1 MSSSWQQGK
10 LKEFC
15 KQKGIHL
22 AAWSPL
28 GSYTKS
34 WGTNSVMESPII
46 NEIATSRHKSVPQHR
61 FFIEFTCKAYKPE
74 KFEIF
79 SSKVTD
85 IGICF
90 LKGLQNLALLNL
102 EGCFVTAVCLD
113 TLAG

>member
-46 NEIATSRHKSVPQHR
+46 NEIATSRHKSVPQVL
-61 FFIEFTCKAYKPE
+61 FLNSTP
-74 KFEIF
+74 IF
-79 SSKVTD
+79 VFNYPLY
-85 IGICF
+85 F
-90 LKGLQNLALLNL
+90 LL
-102 EGCFVTAVCLD
+102 
-113 TLAG
+113 